1 MVTYKSKN
9 DGQNTYNAIKFQNKR
24 NIKSLLVASAIL
36 VILGLLLIWLAI
48 ENKGKE
54 NLFIFYLVSGILWLA
69 LGIFYIPLVN
79 WLSKKQ
85 QKAVNSSASLINE
98 STEVTYKF
106 DEDKLYIYTVMGTK
120 FREATE
126 LDYGLFYEV
135 CEDNDTFILF
145 LSKIQCYVIN
155 KKDIVSGT
163 IDETRAILKKYFAG
177 EKYKSEVK

>member
-1 MVTYKSKN
+1 MVTFKSKN
-9 DGQNTYNAIKFQNKR
+9 DGQNIYNAIKFQNKR
-24 NIKSLLVASAIL
+24 NVKSYLIISVIL
-36 VILGLLLIWLAI
+36 AILGLLLIYLATQ
-48 ENKGKE
+48 NKSKE
-54 NLFIFYLVSGILWLA
+54 NLFIFYLVSGVLWMA
-69 LGIFYIPLVN
+69 FGIFYIPLIN
-79 WLSKKQ
+79 WLTKKQ
-85 QKAVNSSASLINE
+85 QKSVNSSASLINE

-163 IDETRAILKKYFAG
+163 IEETRAILKKYFAG